1 LEKITLSMSH
11 NEFNKLID
19 NGEKALGEFQPE
31 LAIQF
36 FSRALLQDG
45 ESTRVLDLLG
55 ETSVQVGEPER
66 ACEYFLK
73 SSQLAPDENPYKWL
87 YLGQLQEAEAS
98 VASFRKGI
106 AMLSALAQGTS
117 DMKVREKLGKE
128 VGKAYCNV
136 AEMYMT
142 DLCME
147 DDAEQQCEEAIRH
160 ATQHDASS
168 LDLGLTLSN
177 LRLSQSRPEEA
188 CTAIEVVYT
197 RIVAALDAQVSKPIL
212 SAFRADP
219 AQGASTGVA
228 ASSSSVESSGEGEAD
243 EVMPDPELCVSV
255 VKRLIECAAVKPA
268 LGLAAME
275 VAQRLLL
282 LDDSNVELW
291 YLTGVACLYCSPP
304 EVGSAVEALVRAK
317 EMLEAMAKMGGGSRK
332 GGVKM
337 PEELECQY
345 GLVCENLAAA
355 EAMAEE
361 GVAMDEDDDND
372 NEDEDEE
379 DAEWEA
385 S

>member
-1 LEKITLSMSH
+1 
-11 NEFNKLID
+11 
-19 NGEKALGEFQPE
+19 
-31 LAIQF
+31 
-36 FSRALLQDG
+36 
-45 ESTRVLDLLG
+45 
-55 ETSVQVGEPER
+55 
-66 ACEYFLK
+66 
-73 SSQLAPDENPYKWL
+73 L

-106 AMLSALAQGTS
+106 AMLSALAQGTT
-117 DMKVREKLGKE
+117 DVNVREKLSKE

-136 AEMYMT
+136 ADMYMT

-188 CTAIEVVYT
+188 CTAIEVVYM
-197 RIVAALDAQVSKPIL
+197 RIVAVLDAQVSKPIL
-212 SAFRADP
+212 SAFRTDP
-219 AQGASTGVA
+219 AQGASSDVS
-228 ASSSSVESSGEGEAD
+228 ASSSSVGSGGESEVD
-243 EVMPDPELCVSV
+243 EVMPDLEMCISV

-282 LDDSNVELW
+282 VDDSNVELW

-317 EMLEAMAKMGGGSRK
+317 EMLEAMAKMGSGSKK

-355 EAMAEE
+355 DAMAKE
-361 GVAMDEDDDND
+361 GAAMDEDDD
-372 NEDEDEE
+372 DEEEGEEEEE

>member
-1 LEKITLSMSH
+1 
-11 NEFNKLID
+11 
-19 NGEKALGEFQPE
+19 
-31 LAIQF
+31 
-36 FSRALLQDG
+36 
-45 ESTRVLDLLG
+45 V
-55 ETSVQVGEPER
+55 
-66 ACEYFLK
+66 
-73 SSQLAPDENPYKWL
+73 
-87 YLGQLQEAEAS
+87 
-98 VASFRKGI
+98 
-106 AMLSALAQGTS
+106 
-117 DMKVREKLGKE
+117 KVREKLGKE

-136 AEMYMT
+136 ADMYMT

-188 CTAIEVVYT
+188 CTAIDAVYT
-197 RIVAALDAQVSKPIL
+197 HIVAALDVQVSKPIL

-219 AQGASTGVA
+219 ARGASAGVS
-228 ASSSSVESSGEGEAD
+228 ASSSSVGGGEGEGD
-243 EVMPDPELCVSV
+243 EGMPDPEMCVSV

-291 YLTGVACLYCSPP
+291 YLIGVACLYCSPP

-317 EMLEAMAKMGGGSRK
+317 EMLEAMAKMGGGSGK
-332 GGVKM
+332 GGGKM

-345 GLVCENLAAA
+345 GLVCDNLAAA

-361 GVAMDEDDDND
+361 GAAMDED
-372 NEDEDEE
+372 NEDEDED